1 MYARRSSPAQVPH
14 VHDRD
19 PTFLSQ
25 SAALTTARSFARSSE
40 PGRTKVGHVCSMP
53 RRRREDFVC
62 APGEEVP
69 RDVTRV
75 VVPGSVAVLP
85 DEAFCDNHSLE
96 EVVLDEG
103 VVEVGEWAFYK
114 CVSLWRVH
122 LPSTILR
129 IGDDAFSGCTSLRE
143 LNLPEGITEIGPA
156 AFVHLSSLERVCLPS
171 TLSVIRRGTFSN
183 CTSLREV
190 IFPDEIRS
198 IREFAF
204 EGCKSLESIVL
215 PSTLNVIGDAAFCA
229 CQSLRTVKLRGGIQM
244 ILSDAFDEC
253 NLLNCIRV
261 PCKVL
266 VIAWNSDGQHVVC
279 ATDEIASDMSD
290 QALVIASECSNSIRP
305 GEVSDIEIAIIRILG
320 EEIIRRRR
328 HRWLE
333 ASQHDELVEK
343 YQQLRM
349 LMAPYEMRHKKEIAS
364 FLEQRGVEMV
374 QENVLSF
381 LHFLS

>member
-1 MYARRSSPAQVPH
+1 MCMHGAHRLLRCPMC
-14 VHDRD
+14 
-19 PTFLSQ
+19 
-25 SAALTTARSFARSSE
+25 TTAIRPSSRRAPPSRQRVPLFAPRSPDEPKSVTSPLIGVRSNS
-40 PGRTKVGHVCSMP
+40 VVCSMP
-53 RRRREDFVC
+53 RRRREDFVY

-198 IREFAF
+198 IYKY
-204 EGCKSLESIVL
+204 GV
-215 PSTLNVIGDAAFCA
+215 
-229 CQSLRTVKLRGGIQM
+229 
-244 ILSDAFDEC
+244 
-253 NLLNCIRV
+253 
-261 PCKVL
+261 
-266 VIAWNSDGQHVVC
+266 
-279 ATDEIASDMSD
+279 AS
-290 QALVIASECSNSIRP
+290 
-305 GEVSDIEIAIIRILG
+305 
-320 EEIIRRRR
+320 
-328 HRWLE
+328 
-333 ASQHDELVEK
+333 
-343 YQQLRM
+343 Y
-349 LMAPYEMRHKKEIAS
+349 
-364 FLEQRGVEMV
+364 
-374 QENVLSF
+374 
-381 LHFLS
+381 